1 MKQSPTMSLS
11 QAITAFLET
20 LAYEKNY
27 SAHTIR
33 SYRRDLARFAAY
45 LKDNA
50 LNWQKI
56 EAKNIRNY
64 VSARFVEAKVKG
76 RTLQRELSS
85 LRGFY
90 RHCLTCGHTSENPAE
105 NVRPPRSDKKLPA
118 VLSIEQVASL
128 FRIRSDDPLV
138 IRDIAMLELT
148 YSCGLR
154 LSELLQVALTDIN
167 LDAGTVRVTG
177 KGSKQRQLPVGRCA
191 CRAIRTW
198 LKLRPTLAHD
208 DETTL
213 FVSTRGRRLSSRA
226 AQKRIAEHARKCGL
240 VPRLHPHMLRHSF
253 ASHLLESSGDLRAV
267 QELLGHASINSTQIY
282 THLDFQHLA
291 EVYDKAHPRA
301 RQR

>member
-1 MKQSPTMSLS
+1 MKSPATASLP

-27 SAHTIR
+27 SAHTVD

-45 LKDNA
+45 LKNNA
-50 LNWQKI
+50 LDWRKI
-56 EAKNIRNY
+56 EAKNVRDY
-64 VSARFVEAKVKG
+64 VSFRFVEEQVKG
-76 RTLQRELSS
+76 QTLQRELSS

-90 RHCLTCGHTSENPAE
+90 RHCLACGYTGNDPAAD
-105 NVRPPRSDKKLPA
+105 VRPPRSGKKLPT
-118 VLSIEQVASL
+118 VLTIEQVSSL
-128 FRIRSDDPLV
+128 FQTRSDDPLV

-154 LSELLQVALTDIN
+154 LSELLQLTLTDLN
-167 LDAGTVRVTG
+167 LDSGMVRVMG
-177 KGSKQRQLPVGRCA
+177 KGSKQRDLPVGRYA
-191 CRAIRTW
+191 REAIRKW
-198 LKLRPTLAHD
+198 LKLRTTLAR
-208 DETTL
+208 EEEQAL
-213 FVSTRGRRLSSRA
+213 FVSSRGGRLSTRA

-240 VPRLHPHMLRHSF
+240 QPRLNPHMLRHSF

-267 QELLGHASINSTQIY
+267 QELLGHASIDTTQIY

-301 RQR
+301 RRR